1 MQEQA
6 SQDAYGTVL
15 GRLVCF
21 YIRLLGLQDEVEV
34 DENQEDEIVTWFKQ
48 NPLKLTQ
55 ITKLR
60 ELSNLVDSDT
70 DVINLDD
77 VFHKTIKELFCWTE
91 SKKLLEEIECPVQR
105 FLMVACLRDQGKGFI
120 HVREITPLIAKL
132 TYCIRATVFMEL
144 MKREGQ
150 ELRLEDDM
158 DGLQIYVKDL
168 IQSPFGLLFE
178 TMHLATAIAGNSSAL
193 PQVMWLGDNEYKS
206 LTIHGKPVHLAELQ
220 GLSQQLLNDI
230 KRKFRH
236 EIKMG
241 LPGFKDFNSKT
252 FTAIDDMENVLMNHS
267 FILEAFQGKRKTLL
281 DQFLDNKVTNDYFTK
296 GRIGRRILWD
306 TKNCLNWLKKCK
318 QLLQMMATACHL
330 LGGQPARGTEMATT
344 RWRNSADELRGVY
357 WAQGT
362 IVLLGQYSK
371 TRSQTSQNRMIPRFL
386 PPELGILLTEYLA
399 IVRPIEIMFSKIFN
413 CKGADDLDEFL
424 WADYK
429 KGIWTGEHL
438 SDLLKVH
445 TSKNKMH
452 GLGFREYRQ
461 VAIAFMEKHLKHK
474 LNEPWEQV
482 ENVFNL
488 QAGHV
493 GRTVEKHYAGASG
506 DSRVVG
512 REAMHQY
519 YLASKAWYLFL
530 LNQELERIPQGILDL
545 QNEAN

>member
-1 MQEQA
+1 MWPTIYQRVLQEVEWRKYDCQEGLDDCQVRFQVYIVLIYRDSGGFFDALQEQA

-48 NPLKLTQ
+48 NPLKSSQ

-105 FLMVACLRDQGKGFI
+105 FLMVVCLRDQGKGFI

-150 ELRLEDDM
+150 ELRLEDDL

-206 LTIHGKPVHLAELQ
+206 LTIHGKPVHLTQLQ

-344 RWRNSADELRGVY
+344 RWRNSYICIIEVDNNSGQRKGYPNLDQTFQAEFNELLFVS
-357 WAQGT
+357 
-362 IVLLGQYSK
+362 IVL
-371 TRSQTSQNRMIPRFL
+371 
-386 PPELGILLTEYLA
+386 
-399 IVRPIEIMFSKIFN
+399 
-413 CKGADDLDEFL
+413 
-424 WADYK
+424 
-429 KGIWTGEHL
+429 
-438 SDLLKVH
+438 
-445 TSKNKMH
+445 
-452 GLGFREYRQ
+452 
-461 VAIAFMEKHLKHK
+461 K
-474 LNEPWEQV
+474 LNWIFV
-482 ENVFNL
+482 
-488 QAGHV
+488 
-493 GRTVEKHYAGASG
+493 
-506 DSRVVG
+506 DSR
-512 REAMHQY
+512 R
-519 YLASKAWYLFL
+519 
-530 LNQELERIPQGILDL
+530 N
-545 QNEAN
+545 